1 MLYYPLTCSI
11 SLFAALAD
19 AHQLLGSRAEHKESP
34 QYKRW
39 QAHKD
44 GLELHLFQYTH
55 AADKYAETVAV
66 LFRCSVYLV
75 FRVQKYKY

>member
-1 MLYYPLTCSI
+1 MQH
-11 SLFAALAD
+11 LFAALAD
-19 AHQLLGSRAEHKESP
+19 AHQLLGSRAEHEESP

-44 GLELHLFQYTH
+44 SLELHLFQYTH

-66 LFRCSVYLV
+66 LGKACQQLV
-75 FRVQKYKY
+75 QHVSS